1 MPRSKLKVL
10 GKPEYT
16 NVVIAAHAI
25 CVRTTM
31 PPLVFV
37 ENFLGFQL
45 QDKHNASILFQMSLD
60 RIFHP
65 IAKVRN
71 LFDRRI
77 IFNVISAKLN
87 AKVWR
92 PSAESRHNF
101 NIYRQKNQSSNK
113 ISII

>member
-1 MPRSKLKVL
+1 MKRGTAMPRFKLKVL

-60 RIFHP
+60 GVSPTDCKCTKTLEYKRYI
-65 IAKVRN
+65 
-71 LFDRRI
+71 
-77 IFNVISAKLN
+77 
-87 AKVWR
+87 
-92 PSAESRHNF
+92 
-101 NIYRQKNQSSNK
+101 Q
-113 ISII
+113 

>member
-10 GKPEYT
+10 GKPECT

-45 QDKHNASILFQMSLD
+45 QDKHNASSFSHMSWIEL
-60 RIFHP
+60 P
-65 IAKVRN
+65 
-71 LFDRRI
+71 
-77 IFNVISAKLN
+77 
-87 AKVWR
+87 
-92 PSAESRHNF
+92 
-101 NIYRQKNQSSNK
+101 QSNCK
-113 ISII
+113 ITKKS